1 MQITKFI
8 KEVIGEMKNVKWP
21 SKRMI
26 VGSTIAVLFISFLTA
41 VYLGGEDFLLQKAL
55 TKFVK

>member
-8 KEVIGEMKNVKWP
+8 KDVRNEMKYVKWP
-21 SKRMI
+21 TRKMI
-26 VGSTIAVLFISFLTA
+26 IGSTIAVLVISFLTA